1 MKKILSLFLTLAIV
15 IGLFVPAASA
25 EPAPPGATTTEFA
38 FLVTSDLHGQIYS
51 TDYSAGYEA
60 SGKGTTGLTR
70 IATYIKQM
78 RAKYGENLYLADL
91 GDTIQGAPLTYYYA
105 FNKPEAEDPAMKAF
119 RTLGYNLWVPGNHE
133 FNYGLD
139 ILNRQMHYLTSAA
152 SGKETPAAIMAANYL
167 DAQARAA
174 DANSWKTWKEY
185 KPYEIRE
192 FDGVKVAIIGL
203 ANPNIPK
210 WDIPANW
217 EGIHFA
223 GIYETYKHY
232 EAEMKAKADMIAV
245 MTHCGMAYTSEAGD
259 PTMDS
264 VKYLV
269 ENTNSIDFVF
279 SGHEH
284 GTQVLSATNTDDKS
298 IPIVQPNTKAK
309 AIGQII
315 VTYDKATKTATLDAK
330 NVPMTQKVSG
340 KTEPCYDIDQELGQ
354 ILKPYEEATWKDYM
368 LQVIGQSNGDYSAA
382 GLGTAPSAFMDLV
395 NRVQILGAYDRTG
408 KNTPNNP
415 DDDTPAQLS
424 ISAPLTSGSKENL
437 IPKGD
442 ICLGDMFSLYRFENW
457 FYQIRMSGK
466 EVRTWLEYSASKIYE
481 NNGKLDIKG
490 GLTYYDV
497 IYGDG
502 FSYTIDAAQ
511 PAGSRVVRMTY
522 NAKPV
527 TDDQVFTVV
536 LNNYRFNGGG
546 DYVNY
551 LNSHGC
557 TFKAN
562 DPDRIIYSSQ
572 FDMING
578 EDEGQARSLLVNYI
592 KEQTAGE
599 SKGITPRHHLQLE
612 DYQQQQCKVR

>member
-25 EPAPPGATTTEFA
+25 EPTTPGATTTEFA

-60 SGKGTTGLTR
+60 SGTGTTGLTR

-105 FNKPEAEDPAMKAF
+105 FNKPEADDPAMKAF
-119 RTLGYNLWVPGNHE
+119 RTLGYDLWVPGNHE

-139 ILNRQMHYLTSAA
+139 ILNRQMDYLTSAA

-167 DAQARAA
+167 DAQARKA
-174 DANSWKTWKEY
+174 DPNSWKTWKNY

-232 EAEMKAKADMIAV
+232 EAEMKAQADMIAV

-259 PTMDS
+259 LTMDS

-284 GTQVLSATNTDDKS
+284 GTKVLSANNTDGKS

-315 VTYDKATKTATLDAK
+315 VTYDKATKTATLHADD
-330 NVPMTQKVSG
+330 VSMTQRVSG
-340 KTEPCYDIDQELGQ
+340 KTVPCYDIDPELGQ

-457 FYQIRMSGK
+457 FYQIK
-466 EVRTWLEYSASKIYE
+466 
-481 NNGKLDIKG
+481 
-490 GLTYYDV
+490 
-497 IYGDG
+497 
-502 FSYTIDAAQ
+502 
-511 PAGSRVVRMTY
+511 
-522 NAKPV
+522 
-527 TDDQVFTVV
+527 
-536 LNNYRFNGGG
+536 
-546 DYVNY
+546 
-551 LNSHGC
+551 
-557 TFKAN
+557 
-562 DPDRIIYSSQ
+562 
-572 FDMING
+572 
-578 EDEGQARSLLVNYI
+578 
-592 KEQTAGE
+592 
-599 SKGITPRHHLQLE
+599 
-612 DYQQQQCKVR
+612 

>member
-25 EPAPPGATTTEFA
+25 EPTTGATTTEFA

-60 SGKGTTGLTR
+60 SGTGTTGLTR

-105 FNKPEAEDPAMKAF
+105 FNKPEVGDPAMKAF
-119 RTLGYNLWVPGNHE
+119 RTLGYDLWVPGNHE

-139 ILNRQMHYLTSAA
+139 ILNRQMNYLTSAA

-167 DAQARAA
+167 DAQARKA
-174 DANSWKTWKEY
+174 DANSWKTWKNY

-232 EAEMKAKADMIAV
+232 ETEMKAQADMIAV

-259 PTMDS
+259 LAMDS

-269 ENTNSIDFVF
+269 ENTDSIDFVF

-284 GTQVLSATNTDDKS
+284 GTKVLSATNTAGKS

-315 VTYDKATKTATLDAK
+315 VTYDKATKTATLDAE
-330 NVPMTQKVSG
+330 NIDMTKKVSG
-340 KTEPCYDIDQELGQ
+340 KTVPCYEIDPELGQ

-437 IPKGD
+437 IP
-442 ICLGDMFSLYRFENW
+442 
-457 FYQIRMSGK
+457 
-466 EVRTWLEYSASKIYE
+466 
-481 NNGKLDIKG
+481 
-490 GLTYYDV
+490 
-497 IYGDG
+497 
-502 FSYTIDAAQ
+502 
-511 PAGSRVVRMTY
+511 
-522 NAKPV
+522 
-527 TDDQVFTVV
+527 
-536 LNNYRFNGGG
+536 
-546 DYVNY
+546 
-551 LNSHGC
+551 
-557 TFKAN
+557 
-562 DPDRIIYSSQ
+562 
-572 FDMING
+572 
-578 EDEGQARSLLVNYI
+578 
-592 KEQTAGE
+592 
-599 SKGITPRHHLQLE
+599 
-612 DYQQQQCKVR
+612 